1 MNRKIILVDE
11 NTGEKIGDYIPKKR
25 PNYHYHLTFYSALG
39 QARINLSSTMQ
50 TILGQ
55 MDAKNKVM
63 LNASKITI
71 LSNNYKLT
79 KNAIKVAAHKM
90 LVLGLMQKL
99 GSASYFVNPFY
110 FSKTNLQSLDELRQ
124 QYGQMLFE
132 TRRKT
137 TIGKASDV
145 IDKQI
150 DDIKKA
156 KTDPV
161 SRAKDILENSKPF
174 E

>member
-1 MNRKIILVDE
+1 MDRKIILVDE
-11 NTGEKIGDYIPKKR
+11 NTGEKIGDYRPKKR

-50 TILGQ
+50 IILGQ
-55 MDAKNKVM
+55 MDTKNKLV
-63 LNASKITI
+63 LNADKIST

-79 KNAIKVAAHKM
+79 GNAIKVAAHKM

-99 GSASYFVNPFY
+99 GSAVYFINPYY
-110 FSKTNLQSLDELRQ
+110 FSKSNLQNLDELRQ

-132 TRRKT
+132 TKRKT
-137 TIGKASDV
+137 TGKAAISL
-145 IDKQI
+145 DKQI

-161 SRAKDILENSKPF
+161 SRAKDILNNSKPF
-174 E
+174 A